1 MGTQD
6 SYAIPNYC
14 YTSQTLSTSS
24 VTWQAGKI
32 KVYYEMI
39 CITTITMI
47 AEYLEDTTSL
57 TTAAPQFL

>member
-6 SYAIPNYC
+6 SYAIPNYFTHII
-14 YTSQTLSTSS
+14 YLLM

-32 KVYYEMI
+32 KVHYEMI
-39 CITTITMI
+39 CITKITMI
-47 AEYLEDTTSL
+47 DEYLKDTTSL